1 MAAAVPEPAWHSA
14 DSPWRRP
21 AVTTSA
27 TETPRET
34 FRRTAPAVFVS
45 KCRSLDVLS
54 IGLQHD
60 RQPDVGIGIRV
71 EIHAARYAPA
81 QEYYGEYIGH
91 GLTKTAFLLRRSAR
105 IQTIPVD
112 ATEHASDFDGKVFKL
127 SKNRDV
133 EPEVFRQAQRLAVTT
148 SILLEADAIDT
159 DTNRNYHCWIT
170 DRCIPL
176 NQLCDQYNIN
186 KSNCSIGAY
195 YCLLRAAVGNLY
207 ISDCGFQ
214 NLGLVVDE
222 NATEHSIVVIDA
234 GHNGITTSA
243 WPKSEVNRKVM
254 KRFFKHCEQKGAAIP
269 ELQRHW
275 QQCKEVHEP
284 LRRAKSEWE
293 RIGATITEQPR
304 QSVAIATAM
313 RQREEQ
319 ILTIA
324 KDTSVYQIIK
334 AVGQAVARF
343 VWSDDCIAQC
353 YRACAMVCFNLTTED
368 ETEIDV
374 LYNRMTTGT
383 TVGES
388 PLEER
393 VRFWVQLDEFRRQQY
408 GSDCISK
415 TEADEMLNKFRM
427 EVLWYDLNPEQK
439 NKSISAQNSVL
450 YTILHKRA
458 GYKHAA
464 TAIMQYGLPQLVY
477 QHGSDDLEVH
487 MEILAQFA
495 SAMVQ
500 WLQVFSSSMR
510 MLRLSEE
517 YQKKQSDSARAL
529 HDRCSH
535 RR

>member
-1 MAAAVPEPAWHSA
+1 MTASV
-14 DSPWRRP
+14 
-21 AVTTSA
+21 

-34 FRRTAPAVFVS
+34 FRRTAPVVFVS
-45 KCRSLDVLS
+45 KCRSLDVLP
-54 IGLQHD
+54 IDLQHN

-105 IQTIPVD
+105 DQTIPVD
-112 ATEHASDFDGKVFKL
+112 ATEHASDYDGKVFKL
-127 SKNRDV
+127 SKKRDV

-159 DTNRNYHCWIT
+159 DTTRNYHCWIT

-243 WPKSEVNRKVM
+243 WSKSDVNRKVM
-254 KRFFKHCEQKGAAIP
+254 KKFFKHCERNGAAIP

-275 QQCKEVHEP
+275 QQHGEVHEK
-284 LRRAKSEWE
+284 LQRAKTEWE
-293 RIGATITEQPR
+293 LIGATITEQPR
-304 QSVAIATAM
+304 QSAAIATAM

-319 ILTIA
+319 ILMIA
-324 KDTSVYQIIK
+324 KDTPVYQIIK
-334 AVGQAVARF
+334 AVGQAVARS
-343 VWSDDCIAQC
+343 VWSDECIAQC

-368 ETEIDV
+368 ETEIDL
-374 LYNRMTTGT
+374 LYNRITTGT

-408 GSDCISK
+408 GSECISK
-415 TEADEMLNKFRM
+415 TQADELLNKFRM
-427 EVLWYDLNPEQK
+427 EVLWYDLKPQQK
-439 NKSISAQNSVL
+439 NKNIAAQNSIL

-487 MEILAQFA
+487 MEILAEFA